1 MTDLAKLAKDNSII
15 ESLEKHFDNY
25 ASLNVELNN
34 IIHDD
39 DLYYIFVTSCDNKFK
54 ISYNDKLD
62 GQFRKD
68 GSNKRLIE
76 LIGNFEFKKFKD
88 GVKETYKW
96 YENEMER

>member
-1 MTDLAKLAKDNSII
+1 ML
-15 ESLEKHFDNY
+15 LEKHHT
-25 ASLNVELNN
+25 N
-34 IIHDD
+34 IPLIVAPHEN
-39 DLYYIFVTSCDNKFK
+39 LSISEMALILSNQVNKDIK

>member
-1 MTDLAKLAKDNSII
+1 MALILSNQVNKDI
-15 ESLEKHFDNY
+15 
-25 ASLNVELNN
+25 
-34 IIHDD
+34 
-39 DLYYIFVTSCDNKFK
+39 K